1 MNLGMT
7 ELIVIFAII
16 LVLFGGRRLPGL
28 GKAIGD
34 TIREFKKGIGGEEE
48 ERVERQAQQLPA
60 NDSKSDQKSEQ
71 KTEQTQ
77 SEKEK
82 NRT

>member
-28 GKAIGD
+28 GKALGD
-34 TIREFKKGIGGEEE
+34 TIREFKDGISDKED
-48 ERVERQAQQLPA
+48 RVEKQAQLPA
-60 NDSKSDQKSEQ
+60 QPS
-71 KTEQTQ
+71 TQ
-77 SEKEK
+77 IQGEASNQNLQSISEKDK
-82 NRT
+82 TKA